1 MVSEPNHCA
10 NALLLRVTIHHRY
23 LDRIQPWVHYV
34 PIQLDYSD
42 LHDALTFFSGD
53 IWGDGEHDDLARKIA
68 LAGREWVST
77 YWRRED
83 MVSYMFRCD
92 ILKLCLGPGHLS

>member
-1 MVSEPNHCA
+1 MSFSIVYA
-10 NALLLRVTIHHRY
+10 ADDALRY

-42 LHDALTFFSGD
+42 LYDALSFFSGD

-68 LAGREWVST
+68 LAGRQWVSK
-77 YWRRED
+77 YWRKED
-83 MVSYMFRCD
+83 MVAYMFRCAFFV
-92 ILKLCLGPGHLS
+92 LFLLQKVR